1 MKDIFPKMKA
11 PILVIFF
18 VLAQLG
24 FSQNLGVHPV
34 SNDYQKPAD
43 SVVLNQLERW
53 QDQKFG
59 ILIHWGLYAV
69 PGILESWTLC
79 SEDWITRDST
89 SNYDDY
95 KKWYWGLKDSL
106 NPVKFNPDRWAEVSK
121 KAGMRYLVF
130 TTKHHDGFCMFD
142 TKQTDFSIAN
152 GPFSSN
158 PKKDVLKHVLD
169 AYRNEG
175 FMLGTYFSK
184 PDWHSPYFWWPYY
197 ATPNRNVNYDTR
209 KYPWRWKQFQDY
221 TYLQIQE
228 LTKNYGDLDILWLDG
243 GWVRP
248 KNTIDDEV
256 LSWGAPIPDWDQE
269 LPMDS
274 IVHMARANQP
284 GLIVVDRTVQGPY
297 ENYQTPEHRIPD
309 HRIANPWE
317 TCMPLGNDWGY
328 VPNNNWKS
336 ADVIIKTLVEVVAK
350 GGNLLLGI
358 GPKPDGTFP
367 EEVEKRLL
375 EIGAWLDKNGTAIYT
390 TRSCEN
396 YQEGPLF
403 FTQSKDQ
410 QHTFV
415 FAPNSN
421 QAVLEWSVRL
431 PQKGKKLIFIPTGE
445 TIPYSIKNGK
455 ITVKLSKQFLQT
467 NALNPMFVFGFD
479 N

>member
-1 MKDIFPKMKA
+1 MKKRYLFAIALLFSSWTY
-11 PILVIFF
+11 
-18 VLAQLG
+18 
-24 FSQNLGVHPV
+24 SQNLGVHPV
-34 SNDYQKPAD
+34 SNAYQKPTD
-43 SVVLNQLERW
+43 SEVLVKLENW

-89 SNYDDY
+89 SDY
-95 KKWYWGLKDSL
+95 GAYKNWYWGLKNSF
-106 NPVKFNPDRWAEVSK
+106 NPVRFNPERWAEVSK

-142 TKQTDFSIAN
+142 TKQTDFNIAT
-152 GPFSSN
+152 GPFATN
-158 PKKDVLKHVLD
+158 PKKDVLKYVLD

-209 KYPWRWKQFQDY
+209 KYPWRWKQFQDF

-256 LSWGAPIPDWDQE
+256 LSWGAPIPDWNQE

-274 IVHMARANQP
+274 IVNMARINQP

-309 HRIANPWE
+309 HRITNPWE

-367 EEVEKRLL
+367 EEVEERLL
-375 EIGAWLDKNGTAIYT
+375 EIGQWLDKNGVAIYAS
-390 TRSCEN
+390 RSTAH
-396 YQEGPLF
+396 YQENNLF
-403 FTQSKDQ
+403 FTESKDGLK
-410 QHTFV
+410 TYVFV
-415 FAPNSN
+415 PNEKQTVVN
-421 QAVLEWSVRL
+421 WTVNV
-431 PQKGKKLIFIPTGE
+431 PKTGTKLIFIPTGE
-445 TIPYSIKNGK
+445 AVPYVVKNGK
-455 ITVKLSKQFLQT
+455 VQIKLSKKFWQLNQT
-467 NALNPMFVFGFD
+467 NPMLVFGFES
-479 N
+479 